1 MRSTLRTVTLGVVL
15 ASGLVLGAEAKKE
28 NFRLIEVSDLETM
41 QKNTSA
47 PVTVLDANDAEFRQK
62 NGVIPGAKLLSSSEQ
77 YDINKELPA
86 AKDAPLVFYCSNR
99 L

>member
-1 MRSTLRTVTLGVVL
+1 MRSTLRPLTLGVFL
-15 ASGLVLGAEAKKE
+15 ASGLALGAEAKKE
-28 NFRLIEVSDLETM
+28 NFRLIEVSDLEGM
-41 QKNTSA
+41 QKDARA
-47 PVTVLDANDAEFRQK
+47 PVTILDANDTEFRQK